1 MSISDRTATNVLND
15 IESFFFVNRDIVG
28 LETVTADIEQLNVFV
43 LMAEF
48 PYELQSQLE
57 TNRYYRKKSWYFQRD
72 DSPTIYYLD
81 TMERY

>member
-15 IESFFFVNRDIVG
+15 LESFFFVNRDIVG

-57 TNRYYRKKSWYFQRD
+57 TNRYYRKRD
-72 DSPTIYYLD
+72 DTPTIYYLD
-81 TMERY
+81 TMERN

>member
-1 MSISDRTATNVLND
+1 
-15 IESFFFVNRDIVG
+15 
-28 LETVTADIEQLNVFV
+28 
-43 LMAEF
+43 MAEF

>member
-15 IESFFFVNRDIVG
+15 LESFFFVNRDIVG

-48 PYELQSQLE
+48 LYELQSQLE
-57 TNRYYRKKSWYFQRD
+57 TNRYYRKRD

-81 TMERY
+81 TMERN

>member
-1 MSISDRTATNVLND
+1 LSISDRTATNVLND

>member
-1 MSISDRTATNVLND
+1 LSISDRTATNVLND
-15 IESFFFVNRDIVG
+15 LESFFFVNRDIVG

-57 TNRYYRKKSWYFQRD
+57 TNRYYRKRD

-81 TMERY
+81 TMERN

>member
-1 MSISDRTATNVLND
+1 LSISDRTATNVLND
-15 IESFFFVNRDIVG
+15 LESFFFVNRDIVG

-57 TNRYYRKKSWYFQRD
+57 TNRYYRKRD
-72 DSPTIYYLD
+72 DTPTIYYLD
-81 TMERY
+81 TMERN

>member
-15 IESFFFVNRDIVG
+15 LESFFFVNRDIVG

-57 TNRYYRKKSWYFQRD
+57 TNRYYRKRD

-81 TMERY
+81 TMERN

>member
-15 IESFFFVNRDIVG
+15 LESFYFVNRDIVG

-57 TNRYYRKKSWYFQRD
+57 TNRYYRKRD

-81 TMERY
+81 TMERN

>member
-15 IESFFFVNRDIVG
+15 LESFFFVNRDIVG

-57 TNRYYRKKSWYFQRD
+57 TNRYYRKRD
-72 DSPTIYYLD
+72 DCRTIYY
-81 TMERY
+81 